1 MLIHFILL
9 FVAIHF
15 SQNDKAFFQSQE
27 LKGLDLRIQEA
38 EYVILDDQGH
48 ETAIIEYRDSLGLSY
63 WYRRVLT
70 PVCLTGECMLIDIG
84 IYWDGTGDFFGLE
97 VYGEHL
103 TKTDHSV
110 FLAKDYQ
117 HLMGILKNDWS
128 VLREYEMTNLVEAQE
143 GDRVDGITG
152 ATKTEIAMETVKDAV
167 YTTYT
172 IWHLVHLGEKEQ
184 LIELTANRLNKNSK
198 GILPLALNE
207 NHKYRHFILELL
219 STQKLV
225 PTPES
230 DSLVLQGLR
239 AMEDPKFKKLAY
251 NCLSKIELNEQTQ
264 KALIPI
270 YSTASIQDKIQ
281 ILSAFDRPVKLKPEL
296 YNSFSNDLSI
306 NNDWFLLKLKKVL
319 DRNRNF

>member
-15 SQNDKAFFQSQE
+15 SQNDKAFFQSKELIGLELNRQE
-27 LKGLDLRIQEA
+27 GES
-38 EYVILDDQGH
+38 VILDDQGYD
-48 ETAIIEYRDSLGLSY
+48 ISILEYRDSSGLTY

-84 IYWDGTGDFFGLE
+84 IYWDCTGGFFGLE

-103 TKTDHSV
+103 TKTDHSI
-110 FLAKDYQ
+110 FSAKDYQ
-117 HLMGILKNDWS
+117 HLMGILMNDWS
-128 VLREYEMTNLVEAQE
+128 VLREYELTNLVEEQE
-143 GDRVDGITG
+143 GDKVDGISG

-172 IWHLVHLGEKEQ
+172 IWHLAHLGEKEQ
-184 LIELTANRLNKNSK
+184 LIELTANRLNKSAMA
-198 GILPLALNE
+198 ILPLVHNE
-207 NHKYRHFILELL
+207 NNKYRHFILELL

-225 PTPES
+225 STPKS
-230 DSLVLQGLR
+230 DSLVLQSLR
-239 AMEDPKFKKLAY
+239 AMEDPKIKKLAY

-270 YSTASIQDKIQ
+270 FSTASIQDKIQ
-281 ILSAFDRPVKLKPEL
+281 ILSAFDRPIELNSEL
-296 YNSFSNDLSI
+296 YNCFSNDLNM

-319 DRNRNF
+319 ERNRNF